1 MNIETIKQ
9 KQKQVETL
17 QLIIDEI
24 KSQYQLE
31 TVIPKIDYIEQN
43 FDEQDIKIFETFLL
57 SSDVSIEYATE
68 LLQELK
74 NISLL
79 NIVGVQ
85 PMQGPVGLTYKM
97 RFKDIEEENKIT
109 LEIVTAAI
117 EAVSRKYSNFKQD
130 MFESIFNTITE
141 NCIESKSSRKN
152 LRYNIM
158 VQANNIARDTRRSPG
173 NIVITNSKNVESL
186 QSDQQ
191 SITIIVDDLM
201 PENQIL
207 VGFKSRNMDAGL
219 FSAFIN

>member
-85 PMQGPVGLTYKM
+85 KMQGPVGLTYKM
-97 RFKDIEEENKIT
+97 RFKDIEEENKIK

-117 EAVSRKYSNFKQD
+117 EAV
-130 MFESIFNTITE
+130 
-141 NCIESKSSRKN
+141 
-152 LRYNIM
+152 
-158 VQANNIARDTRRSPG
+158 
-173 NIVITNSKNVESL
+173 
-186 QSDQQ
+186 
-191 SITIIVDDLM
+191 
-201 PENQIL
+201 
-207 VGFKSRNMDAGL
+207 
-219 FSAFIN
+219 